1 MAVQPEQVLED
12 NLITQLVT
20 LGYQV
25 AQITD
30 EKSLL
35 ANLKQQLEKLN
46 SLKVKLSD
54 NEFRQVLNALSKG
67 SVFEKAKTLRDRLQV
82 NRDDGSAP
90 ASASCLPPP
99 TSCQESCMQQ
109 VWIS

>member
-12 NLITQLVT
+12 NLVTQLVK
-20 LGYQV
+20 LGYDV

-54 NEFRQVLNALSKG
+54 NEFKQVLNMLSKG
-67 SVFEKAKTLRDRLQV
+67 SVFKKPKPYVIDYKLIVTMVQPYTFNFWLMIGIKT
-82 NRDDGSAP
+82 SFK
-90 ASASCLPPP
+90 
-99 TSCQESCMQQ
+99 
-109 VWIS
+109 